1 MKKTINADIQQGL
14 GYAGKVTLNLKLDN
28 QLIAKQTIHN
38 TGRAPLFK
46 FFASCLAADWNTA
59 SATFPSR
66 IVLFSA
72 DNKEKEFD
80 SSKWIAAKA
89 LTPSSGIMQS
99 TTPEIITDSDLNSCA
114 VRYHFRIPT
123 SLIGGNDTA
132 VLGKI
137 GLYSKITDLKE
148 PLAYIFIGEA
158 EKELLKKAANNP
170 NLVIVLDWELTISNQ
185 NIVTTTPNV
194 SDATN

>member
-1 MKKTINADIQQGL
+1 MKKTISADVQQEL

-38 TGRAPLFK
+38 TGRVPLFK

-72 DNKEKEFD
+72 KNGEDDFD
-80 SSKWIAAKA
+80 PSNWTDTEA
-89 LTPSSGIMQS
+89 LTPTSGIMQS
-99 TTPEIITDSDLNSCA
+99 TTPEIIANGVSNYCA

-123 SLIGGNDTA
+123 SLLGGGKATNI
-132 VLGKI
+132 GKI
-137 GLYSKITDLKE
+137 GLYSKTATLND
-148 PLAYIFIGEA
+148 PLAYIFIEDSDKEILSKA
-158 EKELLKKAANNP
+158 ENSP

-185 NIVTTTPNV
+185 NVVTTTAN
-194 SDATN
+194 T

>member
-1 MKKTINADIQQGL
+1 MKKTINADVQQGL

-38 TGRAPLFK
+38 TGRVPLFT
-46 FFASCLAADWNTA
+46 FFASCLAAKWDTA

-66 IVLFSA
+66 VVLFSA
-72 DNKEKEFD
+72 EDGEDEFD
-80 SSKWIAAKA
+80 ANKWVEAKA
-89 LTPSSGIMQS
+89 LTPISGIMQS
-99 TTPEIITDSDLNSCA
+99 TTPEIISDRNSNSCA

-132 VLGKI
+132 ALGKI
-137 GLYSKITDLKE
+137 GLYSKIADLKD
-148 PLAYIFIGEA
+148 PLAYIFIGEE
-158 EKELLKKAANNP
+158 EKELLRKAANNP

-185 NIVTTTPNV
+185 GIVTTT
-194 SDATN
+194 TNASNTTN